1 MKLLISIFFI
11 LSTLTYAQRVAFIS
25 SDLIREKFPE
35 AKRAEQRIQSN
46 VDQWKRELENYQ
58 IKMDNIELDI
68 KQNKLIWTDQELKDR
83 NAELSMIKRERASFA
98 ASHFESGGD
107 YDKLVKAVWE
117 PIEQKIFAAT
127 SEVAA
132 EQGFDFVFDKSL
144 QPIPYT
150 NYKYDLTLKVL
161 EKLGYDISQLQRDL
175 QKKIEADPRN
185 QQKTSKTPEGRRSR
199 DDSRSRS
206 RSRTDS
212 REEQDMEPIQTDK
225 KPEGIVPP
233 DNSNPTE
240 LPPTPDPEEKSPE
253 GEGGG
258 ATITPNKK

>member
-11 LSTLTYAQRVAFIS
+11 LTSLTYAQRVAFIS

-83 NAELSMIKRERASFA
+83 NAELSMIKRERASYA

-185 QQKTSKTPEGRRSR
+185 QQKASKTPEGRRGR

-212 REEQDMEPIQTDK
+212 RENQEMESDSIDK
-225 KPEGIVPP
+225 KPEGFVPP
-233 DNSNPTE
+233 TDIPPSE
-240 LPPTPDPEEKSPE
+240 LPPATDPDEKP
-253 GEGGG
+253 EGGG
-258 ATITPNKK
+258 AEIIPNKKK